1 MIQLIIGEKGKGKTK
16 ILLEQA
22 NNEVKDINGN
32 AVYLDKSKQHMFE
45 LSKHIRLIDV
55 TDYPIDTTESFV
67 GFLLGIISQD
77 NDLEKIYLDSFLN
90 LMKID
95 EQQAKTA
102 LDKIGEMS
110 ETYKVDFVISISV
123 TRDQIPDERKDSII
137 HEC

>member
-22 NNEVKDINGN
+22 NSEVKDINGN
-32 AVYLDKSKQHMFE
+32 AVYIDKSKQHMFE

-55 TDYPIDTTESFV
+55 TDYPIDTTEAFT

-95 EQQAKTA
+95 EERAEAA
-102 LDKIGEMS
+102 LTKISEMS
-110 ETYKVDFVISISV
+110 DAYKVDFVISISV
-123 TRDQIPDERKDSII
+123 TRDQLSEERKDSII